1 MRIIADLQ
9 IHSKYSRACSQ
20 DLNPANIGLWADK
33 KGIGI
38 VGTGDFTHPKW
49 LLELKENLEEA
60 KPGLYRLRSS
70 NLSSTLPSKGEGVP
84 RAMFMLTAEV
94 SSIYK
99 QGDKVRRVHNVIF
112 APNFAAVDRIISGLE
127 KAGANLKAD
136 GRPIMGVHCD
146 TLVKIVKEASS
157 EAEVIPAHAWTPH
170 FGLFGSLSGFDSIE
184 EAFGDQ
190 SKYIFAIE
198 TGLSSDPKMNW
209 QISKLDNITLVS
221 NSDAH
226 SLRKIGREANVFE
239 VDEKKLSYAEIIRI
253 IKNKDPKEFLFTIEF
268 FPEEGKYHLD
278 GHADCKFSCQPSQTK
293 KLKGIC
299 PVCGKKLLVG
309 VLSRVDD
316 LADREFGFIPPRAIP
331 YKSVIP
337 LEEIIAETLGV
348 GVQSKKV
355 MAMYEQMVKRTTP
368 SAIAD
373 TPPIV
378 GGEAPQ
384 LSLDDTRSS
393 PPGTGGVP
401 AEGGGGGRLYG
412 EFAILLEMPEDQI
425 ARISSADIAASILR
439 VRSGQVRVEGGYDGV
454 FGKIHLFEEGERE
467 KILKKPKQ
475 ASLF

>member
-20 DLNPANIGLWADK
+20 ELNPKNIGAWADK
-33 KGIGI
+33 KGIGV

-49 LLELKENLEEA
+49 LLELKEALEEV
-60 KPGLYRLRSS
+60 KPGLYKLKDKS
-70 NLSSTLPSKGEGVP
+70 
-84 RAMFMLTAEV
+84 AQAFFMCTAEV

-99 QGDKVRRVHNVIF
+99 QGDKVRRVHNMIF
-112 APNFAAVDRIISGLE
+112 APNFAAVDAIIAGLE
-127 KAGANLKAD
+127 KRGANLKAD

-146 TLVKIVKEASS
+146 DLVKIAKDASA

-170 FGLFGSLSGFDSIE
+170 FGVFGSLSGFNSIE

-209 QISKLDNITLVS
+209 QISGLDKYSLVS

-226 SLRKIGREANVFE
+226 SLRKLGREANVFE
-239 VDEKKLSYAEIIRI
+239 IADDKLSYSEIIRVI
-253 IKNKDPKEFLFTIEF
+253 RNKDPKEFLFTIEF

-278 GHADCKFSCQPSQTK
+278 GHRDCKFSCQPSKTK

-316 LADREFGFIPPRAIP
+316 LADREFGFVPPRAVP
-331 YKSVIP
+331 FKSVIP

-348 GVQSKKV
+348 GTQSKKV
-355 MAMYEQMVKRTTP
+355 VALYEQMMNKRISQ
-368 SAIAD
+368 SAD
-373 TPPIV
+373 
-378 GGEAPQ
+378 Q
-384 LSLDDTRSS
+384 
-393 PPGTGGVP
+393 P
-401 AEGGGGGRLYG
+401 AS
-412 EFAILLEMPEDQI
+412 EFGILLDLDEDQI
-425 ARISSADIAASILR
+425 AKIGSPDVAKSVLR
-439 VRSGQVRVEGGYDGV
+439 VRNGKVRLEGGYDGV
-454 FGKIHLFEEGERE
+454 FGKIHLYDEKERTGLA
-467 KILKKPKQ
+467 KKLKQ
-475 ASLF
+475 SSLF